1 MKELLAANKT
11 AQDFVEAMKKA
22 WPGLPGEAGLADL
35 GKALYK

>member
-11 AQDFVEAMKKA
+11 PQDFVEAMKKA
-22 WPGLPGEAGLADL
+22 WPGLTGEAGLTDL

>member
-11 AQDFVEAMKKA
+11 AQDFVESMKKA
-22 WPGLPGEAGLADL
+22 WPGLPGEAGLTDL